1 MILRFEEWLTEQ
13 QNRQDVVGDFARML
27 GLNDIHQQVSKRKWD
42 EHRNWA
48 DVVIKLAQPG
58 YIDVFNRAW
67 QEFLLAKKAALD
79 TLD

>member
-13 QNRQDVVGDFARML
+13 QNRKDVIGDFARML
-27 GLNDIHQQVSKRKWD
+27 ELNDIHQQASRRKWD

-58 YIDVFNRAW
+58 YIDAFNRAW

-79 TLD
+79 ALD